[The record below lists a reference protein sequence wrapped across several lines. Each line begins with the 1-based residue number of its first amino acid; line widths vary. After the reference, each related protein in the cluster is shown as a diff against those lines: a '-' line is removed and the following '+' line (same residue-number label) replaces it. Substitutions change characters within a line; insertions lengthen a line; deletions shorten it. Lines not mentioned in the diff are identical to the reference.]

1 MQEPTDLKAWA
12 SGEKVEKEQLKTD
25 PRIFFW
31 RPNSFTAQTHV
42 SPRTPAPP
50 SPLSLHEQYG
60 WSLAARLR
68 HSGLLFSYSIPFPGG
83 TRDIFRE
90 NSELAEVPLWRER
103 YLAAGEATVSFAP
116 HPPSLSLTGLMAANG
131 QTLREEHTNKKKKK
145 EVNGGS
151 LEGVRQQNSSIQNF
165 LDSIKKKDN
174 CNMKRKLKKVCEM
187 SEYLTLIPLL
197 REMCFP
203 CYHSCLEK
211 KNDNES
217 GKLKFLCL
225 FSFSFSFFFFK

>member
-1 MQEPTDLKAWA
+1 MWC
-12 SGEKVEKEQLKTD
+12 
-25 PRIFFW
+25 
-31 RPNSFTAQTHV
+31 
-42 SPRTPAPP
+42 
-50 SPLSLHEQYG
+50 
-60 WSLAARLR
+60 LAARLR
-68 HSGLLFSYSIPFPGG
+68 HSGLLFSYSILFPGG

-90 NSELAEVPLWRER
+90 NSELAGVPLWRER

-131 QTLREEHTNKKKKK
+131 QTLREEHTNKKRRWTAVPWKVYDNRTLVFKIF
-145 EVNGGS
+145 S
-151 LEGVRQQNSSIQNF
+151 TL
-165 LDSIKKKDN
+165 LKKKDN

-225 FSFSFSFFFFK
+225 FLFLFLFFFLGKWANVIWIPNMKPLILLSFFFFF